1 MKLKSVLMTATSF
14 VVLYAS
20 LMWCSDANSYSL
32 YDLERKIS
40 IPIYAKD
47 IRIQTRENGEIFRLE
62 RGINDD
68 FSNYS

>member
-1 MKLKSVLMTATSF
+1 MKLKSVLMTITSF

-20 LMWCSDANSYSL
+20 LMWCSNANSYTLS
-32 YDLERKIS
+32 DLERRIS
-40 IPIYAKD
+40 TPIYARD
-47 IRIQTRENGEIFRLE
+47 IRIQTRENGEVFRLK